1 MKKIIFLIWVLLI
14 FVSCGNGSVTDSETS
29 SIPREEELDT
39 AVKDSLPAGLNFG
52 GQTLNLFT
60 FAAGNS
66 DFYAKE
72 ETGDLINDEKYRS
85 YTKIEERLNM
95 KLNFIRD
102 DSEWNENGP
111 ITKIRASVLAGDHTY
126 DLINTWNTKL
136 SSLSVEGLFM
146 NMYDV
151 PYVNFSEPW
160 WNKSILKELTVKEKL
175 YVAAG
180 DANYNIYGNTN
191 SVFLNKKFMRDYEIP
206 NLYDV
211 VFEGK
216 WTLDYMSELIR
227 SLYVDLNGDGVADFD
242 DQYGI
247 IHITYNSSIMM
258 MSSTNAH
265 LIKIVDD
272 YPRLD
277 PDHEKLT
284 TLVEKVYNQFYIN
297 PGTYLLDQG
306 NTPYHTWH
314 IDKLKNGE
322 TLLLPTNISNS
333 NFLRDM
339 DDDFGIIPF
348 PKFDEREDQYYSYVY
363 YIAAVLVIPV
373 NCNKTELVGAFM
385 EASACDAYNYLIP
398 LYFDTV
404 MNVKI
409 LRDEETSEMI
419 KIIRNSAY
427 FSFEA
432 VFNDML
438 AGAGNMIYDLMIN
451 NKSTD
456 YASWYARNEKSIE
469 GALNNLIDQ
478 FEANG

>member
-1 MKKIIFLIWVLLI
+1 M
-14 FVSCGNGSVTDSETS
+14 
-29 SIPREEELDT
+29 
-39 AVKDSLPAGLNFG
+39 
-52 GQTLNLFT
+52 
-60 FAAGNS
+60 
-66 DFYAKE
+66 
-72 ETGDLINDEKYRS
+72 
-85 YTKIEERLNM
+85 
-95 KLNFIRD
+95 
-102 DSEWNENGP
+102 
-111 ITKIRASVLAGDHTY
+111 
-126 DLINTWNTKL
+126 
-136 SSLSVEGLFM
+136 
-146 NMYDV
+146 
-151 PYVNFSEPW
+151 
-160 WNKSILKELTVKEKL
+160 
-175 YVAAG
+175 
-180 DANYNIYGNTN
+180 
-191 SVFLNKKFMRDYEIP
+191 
-206 NLYDV
+206 
-211 VFEGK
+211 
-216 WTLDYMSELIR
+216 
-227 SLYVDLNGDGVADFD
+227 
-242 DQYGI
+242 
-247 IHITYNSSIMM
+247 
-258 MSSTNAH
+258 
-265 LIKIVDD
+265 IKIVDD

-284 TLVEKVYNQFYIN
+284 TLVEKVYNQFYTN